1 MLRLALWQSRK
12 IVATPELFSPLT
24 LRGLILKNRIVLS
37 PMCQYL
43 AVDGLMQDWHFAHHS
58 RFALSGLGLAFI
70 EATAVQRDGRITH
83 GCTGLWDDGQIAG
96 MKRIVELYHAHGT
109 PVGLQIGH
117 SGRRGSAHRPW
128 EGAHPIGPEE
138 KLEPA
143 WPTVGPSAL
152 PEKPGSPVPREL
164 NTTELEVLTHDFVAT
179 AQRALAAGFDVLEI
193 HGAHGYLI
201 HSFVSPISN
210 QRNDGYGGTPEK
222 RMRLPLEIV
231 EAVRRVWPETKPLF
245 YRVSAVDNVVG
256 GLSLNET
263 ARLAAQLKERG
274 VDVIDCSSGGMS
286 GPATLSSAKIRPG
299 YQVPYAEAIKR
310 DAKIRTMA
318 VGAILDGPQAE
329 TIISRGLADLVA
341 VGREMLAD
349 PNWAFHAAEALSVAD
364 PYAVLPRYYAFYLER
379 RAKVLER

>member
-1 MLRLALWQSRK
+1 MT
-12 IVATPELFSPLT
+12 TPQLFTPLPI
-24 LRGLILKNRIVLS
+24 RGVTLKNRIVLS

-43 AVDGLMQDWHFAHHS
+43 AVDGLLQDWHLAHHS
-58 RFALSGLGLAFI
+58 RFALSGLGLAFV

-83 GCTGLWDDGQIAG
+83 GCTGLWDDSQIAG
-96 MKRIVELYHAHGT
+96 MKRIVDLYQAHG
-109 PVGLQIGH
+109 VLAALQIGH

-128 EGAHPIGPEE
+128 EGAHPIGQEDR
-138 KLEPA
+138 LEPA
-143 WPTVGPSAL
+143 WQTVGPSAI
-152 PEKPGSPVPREL
+152 PEKAGGPVPREL
-164 NTTELEVLTHDFVAT
+164 AVSEIEALIGDFAAVAR
-179 AQRALAAGFDVLEI
+179 RALAAGFDVLEI

-210 QRNDGYGGTPEK
+210 HRSDAYGGTPEK
-222 RMRLPLEIV
+222 RMQLPLEV
-231 EAVRRVWPETKPLF
+231 AAAVRRVWPETRPLF

-256 GLSLNET
+256 GLSINET
-263 ARLAAQLKERG
+263 VRLAAQLKERG

-286 GPATLSSAKIRPG
+286 GPATLSTAKIRPG

-329 TIISRGLADLVA
+329 TIVSRGMADLVA
-341 VGREMLAD
+341 IGREMIAD
-349 PNWAFHAAEALSVAD
+349 PNWAYHAAEALGVDD
-364 PYAVLPRYYAFYLER
+364 PYAVLPRYYGFYLER